1 MNGNSGKLAIA
12 ALCLAAYGFFGWHL
26 TKGPRSLDFQQS
38 VREELA
44 ATRARLETVVAERKR
59 REAVVA
65 RLRADNLDPD
75 MLDEQ
80 ARRLL
85 GFARPG
91 EIVIVP
97 DGR

>member
-1 MNGNSGKLAIA
+1 MNGNLGKLAIMA
-12 ALCLAAYGFFGWHL
+12 VCLAAYGFFGWHL
-26 TKGPRSLDFQQS
+26 TKGPRSLAFQQS
-38 VREELA
+38 VREDLA
-44 ATRARLETVVAERKR
+44 ATRARLDAVVAKRKR
-59 REAVVA
+59 REALVA

-91 EIVIVP
+91 EIVILS
-97 DGR
+97 DDR